1 MPTAHV
7 LIVDDEK
14 NIRLTLSQ
22 TLVPMG
28 LQVKTAINGEEA
40 MAFLATEG
48 FDLVM
53 LDLRL
58 PGVDGMAVLRWIREH
73 HGSLPVALMSAHGD
87 ISTAVEAMKLGA
99 VDFLQ
104 KPFSPTEVRNLVRS
118 HLAPSGSGA

>member
-1 MPTAHV
+1 MTAAHV

-14 NIRLTLSQ
+14 NIRLTLTQ

-28 LQVKTAINGEEA
+28 LEVKAAINGEEA
-40 MAFLATEG
+40 MEYLLEQH

-58 PGVDGMAVLRWIREH
+58 PGVDGMAVLRWIRERQDQV
-73 HGSLPVALMSAHGD
+73 PVALMSAHGD

-118 HLAPSGSGA
+118 HLNHNEVGP

>member
-1 MPTAHV
+1 MTPARV

-14 NIRLTLSQ
+14 NIRLTLTQ

-28 LQVKTAINGEEA
+28 LEVKTAITGEEA
-40 MAFLATEG
+40 IECLLEQR
-48 FDLVM
+48 FDLVL

-58 PGVDGMAVLRWIREH
+58 PGMDGMAVLRWVREH
-73 HGSLPVALMSAHGD
+73 QEQLPVALMSAHGD

-104 KPFSPTEVRNLVRS
+104 KPFSPSEVRQVVRNQ
-118 HLAPSGSGA
+118 LGTAEVGT